1 MRKHLQPHPT
11 TTIFR
16 DNPFIFI
23 RGIARE
29 GLPRG
34 GTPAL
39 GAGGPRFKSGRP
51 DQSFQKLTG
60 MSQKLFP
67 ALWGKFG
74 EPIGSSP
81 ASSPLLAFA
90 QRDTSLGEL
99 YVEE

>member
-1 MRKHLQPHPT
+1 
-11 TTIFR
+11 
-16 DNPFIFI
+16 
-23 RGIARE
+23 
-29 GLPRG
+29 
-34 GTPAL
+34 
-39 GAGGPRFKSGRP
+39 
-51 DQSFQKLTG
+51 